1 MARMDMKIAGFRIK
15 NPVLTASG
23 TCGYGRELNEIFPI
37 EKLGG
42 IMVKG
47 TSLEPRRGNPT
58 PRIAETPSGVLNC
71 VGLQNP
77 GLEEVLRDQ
86 LPWITSKDLAV
97 IVNIAGREAEDYG
110 KVAKAISGVPN
121 VAAIEV
127 NISCPNVKA
136 GGMAHGSR
144 PETAA
149 EVTREVKA
157 NTTLPVIVKL
167 SPNVTNIV
175 EIAKAVEEA
184 GADAISMINTILAME
199 IDIETG
205 KPLLGNQVGGLSGP
219 AIRPI
224 AVRMVWQV
232 AQAVDIPIIGMG
244 GINTGRDALQFMM
257 AGASAVAVG
266 SATMVDPMAPLRIAQ
281 EMEEWLDEHEIPS
294 VKDIIGIALPPKIDL
309 ETYKH
314 IQRADIL

>member
-23 TCGYGRELNEIFPI
+23 TCGYGKELDQIFPI

-47 TSLEPRRGNPT
+47 TSLEPRKGNPT

-77 GLEEVLRDQ
+77 GLEEVLRNQ

-110 KVAKAISGVPN
+110 KVARAISGVPN

-144 PETAA
+144 AETAA
-149 EVTREVKA
+149 EVTRVVKA

-184 GADAISMINTILAME
+184 DADALSLINTILAME

-244 GINTGRDALQFMM
+244 GITTGRDALQFMM

-266 SATMVDPMAPLRIAQ
+266 SATMVDPMAPLRIAK
-281 EMEEWLDEHEIPS
+281 EMEEWLDEHDIPS
-294 VKDIIGIALPPKIDL
+294 VKDIIGSALPPKIDL
-309 ETYKH
+309 
-314 IQRADIL
+314 

>member
-23 TCGYGRELNEIFPI
+23 TCGYGKELNQIFPI

-47 TSLEPRRGNPT
+47 TSLEPRKGNPT

-77 GLEEVLRDQ
+77 GLEEVLRNQ

-110 KVAKAISGVPN
+110 RVAKAISGVPN

-184 GADAISMINTILAME
+184 GADALSLINTILAME

-244 GINTGRDALQFMM
+244 GIATGRDALQFMM

-281 EMEEWLDEHEIPS
+281 EMEEWLDEHDIPS

-309 ETYKH
+309 
-314 IQRADIL
+314 